1 MRRVISLLTALC
13 LIASGLVIVGL
24 VTPIEPA
31 QAASSCPPA
40 ITELDNPSFEAPVL
54 TNNTYQQL
62 NDSKVPGWST
72 TATDHLIEI
81 WKSGFNGVP
90 AASGLQFAE
99 INATQNAALYQ
110 DLPTTPGQTL
120 TWGLSH
126 RGRQGVDTMHVEIG
140 PAGGAS
146 NYSSGTISDGNTAWG
161 RWTGSYTVPA
171 GQYTTRFAF
180 IADSTA
186 GGNKSIGNFLDDISF
201 GTPAC
206 VIATKDVYP
215 QGPVDVGETLTYVV
229 SVTNEGGA
237 ATRDITITDAI
248 PANTT
253 YVAGS
258 ASPSGS
264 LSGSTLTLRPAGTSG
279 VLGVV
284 EPGAT
289 AVVSFQ
295 VTVNSAAAQT
305 TIRNSASVSS
315 DNGIAIDNFTTNE
328 VANTVNAAA
337 DVKILKGFS
346 GGGTVTSGGSKT
358 MSFFVKNLGPSS
370 ATNVTVS
377 DVIPSSLTIS
387 GALPAGCSTA
397 QSCGNTVLTCV
408 INSMTLNQL
417 ETISLNVDAA
427 TTATAIEVFNT
438 ARISSASFDPNPVND
453 VAIAPLSIRPDTTG
467 ALKIQKVSSPTAT
480 TAGGKAGWIISV
492 HNAGSSATSGPV
504 TLSDP
509 AVQGFTATSV
519 TVIPAINN
527 QGGDPTVTCTLGAT
541 PLCTF
546 PTGINAGNSYTVVI
560 SGNLASTVGNG
571 TVLTNTASLSNG
583 ESSSATITA
592 NNVADVVVLKE
603 LTTSAEA
610 GVPLGYQVT
619 VINAGP
625 SAAVNTV
632 ITDTLPA
639 GTTLLNLPSGCTNSG
654 QTLTCALGTLAT
666 GSVTTLVYQVSIPDR
681 GGTFTNLA
689 VATSDTPFLD
699 AITPEASV
707 TVTIA
712 GLAVTGSSLS
722 AAPLGIGLLGSGI
735 ALMIL
740 ALRRKKEQLGS

>member
-1 MRRVISLLTALC
+1 MF
-13 LIASGLVIVGL
+13 LVL
-24 VTPIEPA
+24 
-31 QAASSCPPA
+31 PP
-40 ITELDNPSFEAPVL
+40 
-54 TNNTYQQL
+54 
-62 NDSKVPGWST
+62 
-72 TATDHLIEI
+72 
-81 WKSGFNGVP
+81 
-90 AASGLQFAE
+90 
-99 INATQNAALYQ
+99 
-110 DLPTTPGQTL
+110 
-120 TWGLSH
+120 
-126 RGRQGVDTMHVEIG
+126 
-140 PAGGAS
+140 
-146 NYSSGTISDGNTAWG
+146 
-161 RWTGSYTVPA
+161 
-171 GQYTTRFAF
+171 
-180 IADSTA
+180 
-186 GGNKSIGNFLDDISF
+186 
-201 GTPAC
+201 
-206 VIATKDVYP
+206 
-215 QGPVDVGETLTYVV
+215 
-229 SVTNEGGA
+229 
-237 ATRDITITDAI
+237 
-248 PANTT
+248 
-253 YVAGS
+253 
-258 ASPSGS
+258 PSGS

-337 DVKILKGFS
+337 DVKIQKGFTS
-346 GGGTVTSGGSKT
+346 GTIASAGTVT
-358 MSFFVKNLGPSS
+358 MYFVVTNLGPSTAS
-370 ATNVTVS
+370 NVTIS
-377 DVIPSSLTIS
+377 DVVPSSLTIS

-397 QSCGNTVLTCV
+397 QSGGNTVLTCV
-408 INSMTLNQL
+408 INSMTLNQS

-427 TTATAIEVFNT
+427 TTATPIEVFNT

-509 AVQGFTATSV
+509 AVQGFTATSI

-546 PTGINAGNSYTVVI
+546 PSGINAGNSYTVVI

-583 ESSSATITA
+583 QSSSATITA

-639 GTTLLNLPSGCTNSG
+639 GTTLLNIPSGCTNSG
-654 QTLTCALGTLAT
+654 QTLTCSLGTLAT
-666 GSVTTLVYQVSIPDR
+666 GSVTTLVYQVSIPDA

-712 GLAVTGSSLS
+712 GLAHTGSLAERLMPFGVLS
-722 AAPLGIGLLGSGI
+722 VLLGS
-735 ALMIL
+735 LIL
-740 ALRRKKEQLGS
+740 AGITRRSSRTYSQNQC